1 MEIESEENGGST
13 ANITSGRLE
22 RIELENFKS
31 YGGKVLVGPFKGF
44 NAVIGT
50 NGSGKSNLMDAISF
64 VLGVRTTQLRGNQ
77 LRDLV
82 YRDLSD
88 SSDDP
93 SSRKAV
99 VKLFYRKPSQGNRDG
114 ALIEFSRTVTLS
126 GSSEYRFNGRQISMD
141 RYNRELAKIGILVKA
156 RNFLVF
162 QNEVESI
169 ASKSPKELTALFEE
183 VSGSAEYREDFEE
196 AYAEKE
202 AAQGEVTVH
211 WQKRKSMAAEKR
223 QFKHQK
229 EEAEKYQRLKGE
241 VAKIKT
247 LQVMFQLYH
256 LDKEIKSCNREAN
269 ESQREYN
276 EKQQALEEKLAELS
290 RTKEEV
296 DKLDKLRQ
304 AQERK
309 LNRIQDE
316 IDKFRPQEV
325 KFKTELNGAKRRLKG
340 DERSLEKAKENANT
354 RSTAVDTLTEKL
366 RQVDSEIVDVKKKI
380 EETEQSSV
388 SAASMAEYRSLKETA
403 ATQTSAITQNAS
415 AAERNRDNA
424 SRLKDATARRL
435 DELKARRQRSQND
448 ANTFKNR
455 AEELA
460 RQVQDSKNELQA
472 LTSRKQQEIDRNAE
486 KDKVRA
492 ELERTIQQTTQALR
506 DAKADMHESSREKNF
521 NQALEKMQRLFPG
534 VKGRLSDLCRP
545 TQPKYREAI
554 AVVFG
559 KQMNAIVVDNNRTG
573 ADCIAYMKDT
583 RGGVATFLPLD
594 NIRPRP
600 VDEALR
606 RLGGTAKLV
615 VDVVTHNESIAKA
628 VQYAAANAVVC
639 DSLDEARRIRYE
651 DGRKIKICSLDGTLI
666 NKAGFMTGGT
676 SRSARDRAAQWDRSE
691 IEALKKKRSEAQD
704 ELNEMGPAISDRR
717 KIAVLAEKVDSV
729 TRRISILELDQ
740 QDAESRANNAQIDS
754 QTCEN
759 ELAVL
764 EQQAGNAEES
774 LQKAN
779 SEFEAVQA
787 RLHGLENE
795 LFGDFAQRHGISTV
809 QEFELNFIKR
819 AETLREK
826 LIELEAKQSNLSSR
840 LKYETTGSAG
850 NVVARLEAKIRLHE
864 EAISNAESNL
874 ENLYAKRAELVSRS
888 EGLSE
893 QIQKKYEE
901 REEKYTSLRER
912 RQEYRRGKDANVEL
926 QAGMSDQLASLE
938 HLRSKRATILSDARV
953 AQIHICMSKKCIP
966 KCTLRFGGDG
976 RSRSTS
982 TRRRRGRSRND
993 SSDEEEN
1000 DEDEDG
1006 DEEMEE
1012 EDDAMEIDAGNNET
1026 LDETQ
1031 DPSAAM
1037 NQATVNYSAL
1047 PSTLQGSANANADV
1061 RDGKINEMSEQIA
1074 AIVAQ
1079 LDQMAPNMRAK
1090 DHMADVAAKLS
1101 AADREAEKAR
1111 QRASEATSNYHEIEN
1126 KRNKAFSD
1134 CFEHVQGKIEEVY
1147 KQLTTSATYT
1157 MGGSAHLSLEKQH
1170 QPYLGGIKY
1179 NVMPPS
1185 KRLRDMDQLS
1195 GGERTVAALAL
1206 LFAIHDYR
1214 PSPFFVLDEIDA
1226 ALDNLN
1232 VGRVSNYI
1240 RNRSSD
1246 LQTIV
1251 ISLKDAFF
1259 EKADALIGVYRDV
1272 DERSSRM
1279 LSLDLNEYPE
1289 FPEHEENGQ
1298 VAAAS

>member
-1 MEIESEENGGST
+1 MEIDSEGNGET
-13 ANITSGRLE
+13 ASVTSGRLE

-93 SSRKAV
+93 SNRKAI
-99 VKLFYRKPSQGNRDG
+99 VKLFYRKPKEGRREG
-114 ALIEFSRTVTLS
+114 GLIEFSRTVTLS
-126 GSSEYRFNGRQISMD
+126 GSSEYRVNGRQMSLE

-183 VSGSAEYREDFEE
+183 VSGSAEFKDEYEE
-196 AYAEKE
+196 AVAEKE
-202 AAQGEVTVH
+202 AAEDEVTVH
-211 WQKRKSMAAEKR
+211 WQKRKTMAAEKR
-223 QFKHQK
+223 QFKQQK

-247 LQVMFQLYH
+247 QQVMFQLYH
-256 LDKEIKSCNREAN
+256 LDNEIKSCKREAGDA
-269 ESQREYN
+269 QKEYE
-276 EKQQALEEKLAELS
+276 EKQRALEEKLTVLTQ
-290 RTKEEV
+290 TKDAV
-296 DKLDKLRQ
+296 GKLDKQRQ
-304 AQERK
+304 TQERK
-309 LNRIQDE
+309 LKRIQDE

-325 KFKTELNGAKRRLKG
+325 KLKTELNGAKRRLKG
-340 DERSLEKAKENANT
+340 DERSLEKARENADT
-354 RSTAVDTLTEKL
+354 RSTAVDTLTEEL
-366 RQVDSEIVDVKKKI
+366 RQVDNEIVEMKRKI
-380 EETEQSSV
+380 AETEQSSV

-403 ATQTSAITQNAS
+403 ATRTSALTQDAS
-415 AAERNRDNA
+415 AAERNRNNA
-424 SRLKDATARRL
+424 SRLKDATVRRL
-435 DELKARRQRSQND
+435 DELNARRQRSLND
-448 ANTFKNR
+448 ANTFKSR
-455 AEELA
+455 AEDLA
-460 RQVQDSKNELQA
+460 NQIRDSKKELERLNIEKRQ
-472 LTSRKQQEIDRNAE
+472 LTDAGGDR
-486 KDKVRA
+486 DKVRA

-615 VDVVTHNESIAKA
+615 IDVVSHHESIAKA

-639 DSLDEARRIRYE
+639 DTLDEARRIRYD

-691 IEALKKKRSEAQD
+691 IEALKKKRSEAQE
-704 ELNEMGPAISDRR
+704 ELNAMGAAMADRR
-717 KIAVLAEKVDSV
+717 QIAILAEKIDALA
-729 TRRISILELDQ
+729 RRISILELDQ

-759 ELAVL
+759 ELSVL
-764 EQQAGNAEES
+764 EQQVQNAEEG
-774 LQKAN
+774 LRKAN
-779 SEFEAVQA
+779 AEFETVQS

-819 AETLREK
+819 AETLREN
-826 LIELEAKQSNLSSR
+826 LIELEAKQSKVSSR
-840 LKYETTGSAG
+840 LKYETTGTTG
-850 NVVARLEAKIRLHE
+850 NLVARLEVKIKQHE
-864 EAISNAESNL
+864 EAIANAESNL
-874 ENLYAKRAELVSRS
+874 ENLDAKRAELVSRA
-888 EGLSE
+888 EGLSD
-893 QIQKKYEE
+893 QITKTSEE
-901 REEKYTSLRER
+901 REDKYAALREL
-912 RQEYRRGKDANVEL
+912 RQEYRRGKDANTEL
-926 QAGMSDQLASLE
+926 RAGMSDQFSSLE

-953 AQIHICMSKKCIP
+953 AQIHVP
-966 KCTLRFGGDG
+966 
-976 RSRSTS
+976 
-982 TRRRRGRSRND
+982 TRRGGARNNQ
-993 SSDEEEN
+993 SSEEEDDDVEMVEEN
-1000 DEDEDG
+1000 DE
-1006 DEEMEE
+1006 
-1012 EDDAMEIDAGNNET
+1012 MEIDAGN
-1026 LDETQ
+1026 DETQ

-1037 NQATVNYSAL
+1037 NLAAINYSTL
-1047 PSTLQGSANANADV
+1047 PSTLKGAANANADV
-1061 RDGKINEMSEQIA
+1061 RDGKINEMSERIA
-1074 AIVAQ
+1074 SIIAQ

-1090 DHMADVAAKLS
+1090 DHMAEVAAKLS
-1101 AADREAEKAR
+1101 AADQEAEKAR
-1111 QRASEATSNYHEIEN
+1111 ERAAEATSNYYEIEG
-1126 KRNKAFSD
+1126 KRNKAFTD
-1134 CFEHVQGKIEEVY
+1134 CFEHVQGKIEQVY
-1147 KQLTTSATYT
+1147 KQLTISPTYT

-1251 ISLKDAFF
+1251 ISLKDKFF

-1272 DERSSRM
+1272 DLRSSRM

-1289 FPEHEENGQ
+1289 YPENDENVP
-1298 VAAAS
+1298 VAA